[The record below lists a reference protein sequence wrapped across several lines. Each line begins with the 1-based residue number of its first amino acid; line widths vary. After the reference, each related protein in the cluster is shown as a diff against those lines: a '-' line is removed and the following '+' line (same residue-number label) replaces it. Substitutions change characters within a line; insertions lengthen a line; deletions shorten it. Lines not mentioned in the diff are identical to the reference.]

1 MASWVHVCHP
11 LSASICI
18 ARHHDEREFW
28 KFRVFLRLSG
38 QPGAFDSG
46 INYFISSSNIQH
58 TEHYGAVLQK
68 SHIES
73 SQLRRADTTKMDRS
87 SLPGNA
93 ARKQFRGREAQNRRS
108 SALSN
113 AACYKIR
120 QKLS

>member
-1 MASWVHVCHP
+1 MVVNDLIKSFP
-11 LSASICI
+11 IE
-18 ARHHDEREFW
+18 ERYA
-28 KFRVFLRLSG
+28 L
-38 QPGAFDSG
+38 
-46 INYFISSSNIQH
+46 
-58 TEHYGAVLQK
+58 
-68 SHIES
+68 S